1 MQYDSATTFEYIG
14 EDVYKNGS
22 SVSSSVNNLK
32 RLVGIIVIHLAA
44 QPPGIRM
51 RLKLALPLIG
61 GLIACSSGNN
71 NNNNDG
77 GPADGGGP
85 PPPGV
90 TVLDATPMDPSL
102 YIAMAVGPSDR
113 VGVAYFRSA
122 GGSDFEIRYVEW
134 QNGVAAPSQK
144 LPPSGSY
151 TGNAVQR
158 VIGVSLAFQN
168 NGQPAVAYLGGRDD
182 GVMSP
187 YWFQSDAAI
196 SFRQTDGTTWVEDI
210 AAKMSADGPVLC
222 GNPVSDSALGFV
234 VGLFPALKFLGGT
247 AYVAYRDVHTG
258 QFPQQD
264 WNGSDLKLAW
274 GTTGNWQRRPIVC
287 GGDDKKAY
295 GGHTQMIIG
304 AQGQL
309 AMVSDEIYDSADG
322 TGTNVLFH
330 RRNADGTWT
339 STPWYAP
346 VMQVA
351 NTQRGPSLAYDAVLG
366 YAIAVVDRTSNTLF
380 FTSSTDGSL
389 WTQQDPVFQSGTG
402 GWYPSVAVDPSIHEP
417 TIAFY
422 VCSQR
427 TGVAE
432 DSCPASERQLKV
444 AYRVL
449 GNWRQTTIDPQGGVL
464 PKLAYLSNGKRVIA
478 YRDAGNGALK
488 LYVDP

>member
-151 TGNAVQR
+151 TGNL
-158 VIGVSLAFQN
+158 S
-168 NGQPAVAYLGGRDD
+168 
-182 GVMSP
+182 
-187 YWFQSDAAI
+187 
-196 SFRQTDGTTWVEDI
+196 
-210 AAKMSADGPVLC
+210 
-222 GNPVSDSALGFV
+222 
-234 VGLFPALKFLGGT
+234 
-247 AYVAYRDVHTG
+247 
-258 QFPQQD
+258 
-264 WNGSDLKLAW
+264 
-274 GTTGNWQRRPIVC
+274 
-287 GGDDKKAY
+287 
-295 GGHTQMIIG
+295 G
-304 AQGQL
+304 A
-309 AMVSDEIYDSADG
+309 
-322 TGTNVLFH
+322 
-330 RRNADGTWT
+330 
-339 STPWYAP
+339 
-346 VMQVA
+346 
-351 NTQRGPSLAYDAVLG
+351 
-366 YAIAVVDRTSNTLF
+366 
-380 FTSSTDGSL
+380 
-389 WTQQDPVFQSGTG
+389 
-402 GWYPSVAVDPSIHEP
+402 
-417 TIAFY
+417 
-422 VCSQR
+422 
-427 TGVAE
+427 
-432 DSCPASERQLKV
+432 
-444 AYRVL
+444 
-449 GNWRQTTIDPQGGVL
+449 
-464 PKLAYLSNGKRVIA
+464 
-478 YRDAGNGALK
+478 
-488 LYVDP
+488 